1 MKIWEE
7 SAQEEGTV
15 NTELLV
21 TERQGKRPVW
31 PEHVGGECGNG
42 CGKCKI
48 MEVFAGPGKR

>member
-7 SAQEEGTV
+7 SAQKEGTV

-31 PEHVGGECGNG
+31 PEHVGGEC
-42 CGKCKI
+42 KI
-48 MEVFAGPGKR
+48 MQVFAGPGKS